1 MASAEIISTLRHI
14 HTDIEPSLD
23 LIGDIDMS
31 LDRRHYCVCCC
42 FAFKT
47 TTTTK
52 QLVAKGNRSQD
63 KKAN

>member
-1 MASAEIISTLRHI
+1 MPSAEIISTLRHI
-14 HTDIEPSLD
+14 RTDIELSFD

-31 LDRRHYCVCCC
+31 LDRRQYCVCCC